1 MKLSRHA
8 HKLLR
13 PNAVGYRCDDISEG
27 RFSPLEVVEYEIL
40 ELGNID
46 ILATLYESGILRLDV
61 VPDYDN
67 PEHVDYLYDQLI
79 NFLEQ
84 PQFINANTLWLCA
97 FKKDVITN
105 YIEYLGDVDDYEIS
119 TYRVPDDALVLSDL
133 ADQGVLLLS
142 TQQFEEVEI

>member
-8 HKLLR
+8 QKLLK
-13 PNAVGYRCDDISEG
+13 PNAVGYRCDEISEG

-46 ILATLYESGILRLDV
+46 ILSTLYDSGILRLDV

-67 PEHVDYLYDQLI
+67 PEHVDSLYDQLI

-84 PQFINANTLWLCA
+84 PQFRRANTLWLCA
-97 FKKDVITN
+97 FKKDVINN
-105 YIEYLGDVDDYEIS
+105 YIEYLGDIGDYEVS
-119 TYRVPDDALVLSDL
+119 MYKVPDDVLVLSDL

-142 TQQFEEVEI
+142 NKQFEEIEV